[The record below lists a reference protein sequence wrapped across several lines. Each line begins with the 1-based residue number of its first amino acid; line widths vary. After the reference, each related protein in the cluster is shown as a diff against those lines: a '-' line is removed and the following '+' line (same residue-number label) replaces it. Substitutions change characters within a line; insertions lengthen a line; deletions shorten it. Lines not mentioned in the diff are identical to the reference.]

1 MMLCMALVCGS
12 LPAYSQ
18 ALFSKKDAEK
28 DAKKEVKK
36 LTKEKWEYSGVG
48 TFEKALVA
56 YWLSTE
62 NYGGKY
68 EGQKVMINNVS
79 SLRKGEM
86 MLLSDAQAAYAQTV
100 QSKLMGSTET
110 AAGEEDILVNAT
122 VIKFLADIKGDVKKQ
137 IVLYR
142 KNPNGTYD
150 MQGYFLI
157 DTNATEAKLRKLQQ
171 DGEISEEIRR
181 RVLGNG
187 E

>member
-1 MMLCMALVCGS
+1 
-12 LPAYSQ
+12 
-18 ALFSKKDAEK
+18 
-28 DAKKEVKK
+28 
-36 LTKEKWEYSGVG
+36 
-48 TFEKALVA
+48 
-56 YWLSTE
+56 
-62 NYGGKY
+62 
-68 EGQKVMINNVS
+68 
-79 SLRKGEM
+79 

-181 RVLGNG
+181 RVLGDG